1 MSALSPLDLG
11 AFFLFMASL
20 TYVVGMIVMLMSRA
34 QRH

>member
-1 MSALSPLDLG
+1 MSAPSPLDLG

-20 TYVVGMIVMLMSRA
+20 TYVVGMVVLLMARA